1 MYIFLMDFECVADFF
16 NAFGSI
22 CKSGCVESS
31 EASINVFRYD
41 SDVFLCFK
49 MFDLVVLIY

>member
-1 MYIFLMDFECVADFF
+1 MDFECVADFV

-31 EASINVFRYD
+31 EAGISVFRYD
-41 SDVFLCFK
+41 CDVFLCFK